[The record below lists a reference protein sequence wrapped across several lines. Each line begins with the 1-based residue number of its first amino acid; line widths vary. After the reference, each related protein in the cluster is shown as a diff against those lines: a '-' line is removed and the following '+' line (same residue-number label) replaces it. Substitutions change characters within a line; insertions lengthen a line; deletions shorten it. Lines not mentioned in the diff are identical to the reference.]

1 MNYFIKKNIDGE
13 YTVEDNKEAL
23 LHYMQLEI
31 DRLKLQSPVKFKIKV
46 TPKDRIGYRK
56 KLVSLYKKINK
67 LTYYQL
73 EINYES

>member
-1 MNYFIKKNIDGE
+1 MNYFIKRNFDGD
-13 YTVEDNKEAL
+13 YNVEENKEAL

-46 TPKDRIGYRK
+46 TPNDRIGYRK

-67 LTYYQL
+67 LSYYQL